1 LSDEIDDQSLW
12 QIVNEFVERKHRGE
26 LPTIDEYCD
35 SHPQLAAQ
43 IRDLFPTLELV
54 ENVQPTKPTCSAR
67 ILNQLSQIESFGD
80 YLVIREI
87 GCGGM
92 GIVYEAK
99 QKSLG
104 RRVALKVLPRSSR
117 DSEVVEARFLREARA
132 AAQMHHTN
140 IVPVFEVSKAEDCFF
155 YAMQLID
162 GKSLDLIL
170 EELGHNHQHDRAGEL
185 SLSILR
191 SPERRSCQEGQEPSS
206 TNKFGHL
213 SASIALQVAEALAY
227 AHSRGIIHRDI
238 KPSNLLLDG
247 QGVVWVTDF
256 GLAKI
261 EEEELTRS
269 GDFLGTLRYM
279 APERFRGHC
288 DGRADV
294 YALGLTLYELLVQ
307 RPAFASPDRL
317 QLIDQIN
324 STDPTPLSLLDQ
336 RISRDLETIVLK
348 SIDKDPNGRYQ
359 SAQDLADDLRRYL
372 DDEPIHARRHSL
384 PELLH
389 RWARRNKGLAAALSA
404 IVLLVTAVAIGSSLA
419 AAKFH
424 SQNEVIRR
432 NADLAATRLEEIS
445 RLSDSQRLEDL
456 INEAEQLWPASPGK
470 IGAFEEWVEN
480 AKGLVSR
487 LPRHERDL
495 AALRERASS
504 EASANDEGEIDQW
517 RIDDAALHWQHR
529 TLTRL
534 VSGVKTLKS
543 DDPTISV
550 LASVKKRLQF
560 AQSVRQRTI
569 EDYRL
574 EWERACKSI
583 ANPHECPQYAGLVIK
598 PQLGLVP
605 LGRDPDS
612 GLWEF
617 AHLETGAIPVR
628 QDGKLMIDGNT
639 GLVFVLLPGG
649 TFTMG
654 AEPLDLG
661 VLLSANQITAGEDYP
676 SIEEVTPRSFATELK
691 LQPGDR
697 LVAING
703 RRVSSQEEMK
713 AAVNDFGSGD
723 TLRFEIL
730 RNGVAQELVAE
741 IPANV
746 DSLATPAESPLH
758 ELTLAP
764 FFISKFEMTQGQW
777 ARFTGNNPSSIQALW
792 LFKND
797 LEFDEANQAS
807 ADPQLD
813 PDQHPIESISWQDAM
828 EVLEHRLDIRLP
840 TEAQWEYAARAG
852 TTTVVWFGNRVD
864 DFDNAGNV
872 SDRFAFEHVTLPIDF
887 YDMQINDGFVTHA
900 PVGIYRAN
908 AFGIHD
914 TVGNVAE
921 LCRDGYQEFSTSM
934 LPGTGERPMNDHL
947 LVVVRGSSFR
957 YTAMSNRSAGRIG
970 TFPHKAE
977 PTVGVRPAREVN
989 E

>member
-1 LSDEIDDQSLW
+1 MGDEIDDESLW

-26 LPTIDEYCD
+26 LPTIEEYCD

-54 ENVQPTKPTCSAR
+54 ENVQPTKPTGSAR
-67 ILNQLSQIESFGD
+67 ILNHLSQLESFGD
-80 YLVIREI
+80 YLVVKEI

-92 GIVYEAK
+92 GIVYEAE

-140 IVPVFEVSKAEDCFF
+140 IVPVFEVGKAGDYFF

-162 GKSLDLIL
+162 GKSIDLIL
-170 EELGHNHQHDRAGEL
+170 EELDHNHQHDRTGDL

-191 SPERRSCQEGQEPSS
+191 SLERRSYQEGQEQSS

-213 SASIALQVAEALAY
+213 SASVALQVAEALAY

-279 APERFRGHC
+279 APERFKGHC
-288 DGRADV
+288 DERADV

-307 RPAFASPDRL
+307 RPAFASLDRL

-336 RISRDLETIVLK
+336 RIPRDLETIVLK

-359 SAQDLADDLRRYL
+359 SAQELADDLRRYL

-384 PELLH
+384 PELFH

-456 INEAEQLWPASPGK
+456 INDAEQLWPASPED
-470 IGAFEEWVEN
+470 IGAFEEWIEN
-480 AKGLVSR
+480 AESLISR
-487 LPRHERDL
+487 LPVHEKDL
-495 AALRERASS
+495 AALRERASLD
-504 EASANDEGEIDQW
+504 APANDERETDRW
-517 RIDDAALHWQHR
+517 RFDDPALHWQHR

-534 VSGVKTLKS
+534 VNRVKTLKN
-543 DDPTISV
+543 DDPFISV

-583 ANPHECPQYAGLVIK
+583 ADFHECPQYAGLEIK

-605 LGRDPDS
+605 LGRDLDS

-617 AHLETGAIPVR
+617 AHLETGAIPDR

-661 VLLSANQITAGEDYP
+661 VHLSVKEITAGEDYP
-676 SIEEVTPRSFATELK
+676 SIEEVKPRSFAAELK

-697 LVAING
+697 LIAVNG
-703 RRVSSQEEMK
+703 RQVSSEEEMK
-713 AAVNDFGSGD
+713 AVVKDFGSGD
-723 TLRFEIL
+723 TLRFEIM
-730 RNGVAQELVAE
+730 RNGVAQELSAA
-741 IPANV
+741 IPANI
-746 DSLATPAESPLH
+746 DPSATPAESPLQ
-758 ELTLAP
+758 EVTLAP
-764 FFISKFEMTQGQW
+764 FFMSKFEMTQGQW
-777 ARFTGNNPSSIQALW
+777 ARFTGINPSSMQASW

-797 LEFDEANQAS
+797 LELEASKEAS
-807 ADPQLD
+807 VDPQLD
-813 PDQHPIESISWQDAM
+813 PDQHPVESISWQDAM
-828 EVLEHRLDIRLP
+828 EVLERRLDLRLP

-852 TTTVVWFGNRVD
+852 TTTVIWFGNRVE

-872 SDRFAFEHVTLPIDF
+872 SDRFAFEHVTLPLDY

-921 LCRDGYQEFSTSM
+921 LCRDGYQEYSTSM
-934 LPGTGERPMNDHL
+934 LPRTGERPKNDPL
-947 LVVVRGSSFR
+947 FVVVRGSSFR
-957 YTAMSNRSAGRIG
+957 YVAMSNRSAGRIG
-970 TFPHKAE
+970 TFPRKAE
-977 PTVGVRPAREVN
+977 PTVGLRPAREVN